1 MPASVR
7 SRRSSK
13 SSRSSRRSRRRR
25 TVDFET
31 ESVAS
36 SNLSGF
42 EHPTQAPVVQV
53 RAKPQM
59 PFNSWRSLPDGK
71 YNFLDGKWVVAPTPR
86 NIFSLG
92 SKYQIMEGRLYQW
105 Y

>member
-1 MPASVR
+1 MPASVK
-7 SRRSSK
+7 SSRSSM
-13 SSRSSRRSRRRR
+13 SSRSSRRRRRRR

-42 EHPTQAPVVQV
+42 RTPTPAPVVQV
-53 RAKPQM
+53 RRTPQM
-59 PFNSWRSLPDGK
+59 SFNSWKYLPDGK
-71 YNFLDGKWVVAPTPR
+71 YNFLDGKWVKAPTPR
-86 NIFSLG
+86 TIFSIG
-92 SKYQIMEGRLYQW
+92 SKYQIVEGRLYQW